1 MLGTWQ
7 SVALVDL
14 NQGNPRRSPRLSFL
28 PGQRRPVGWCPVQT
42 HEIRKR
48 FLDHF
53 VNAGHT
59 EVPSASVILDDPNLL
74 FVNAGMV
81 QFVPFFLGQRTAPYT
96 TATSIQKCIRTPDID
111 EVGITTRHNTFFQ
124 MAGNFS
130 FGDYFKRGAI
140 ELAWTLLTNPVSEG
154 GYGFD
159 PERLWAT
166 VFYDDDEAVALWQE
180 VAGLPPERIQRR
192 GMADNYWSMGIPG
205 PCGPCSEIYYD
216 RGPEYGV
223 EGGPEADENR
233 YIEIWNL
240 VFMQNERGEG
250 TSKDDFEI
258 LGPLP
263 RQNIDTGMGVERI
276 ACLLQ
281 GVDNVYETD
290 LLRPVIDTVEQY
302 APRGYGQGNG
312 TDDIRYRVIADHT
325 RTAAIIIA
333 DGVTPSNEGRGYVL
347 RRLLRRI
354 IRSAKLLGIEAPIVG
369 ELMATVRDAMGP
381 SYPELVTDFD
391 RISRIAVAEETAFNR
406 TLASGSKLFEDA
418 ATATRSS
425 GKTQLAGSDAFA
437 LHDTYG
443 FPIELTLEMAAEA
456 GLSVDELGFREL
468 MAEQRRRAKAD
479 AAARKHAHADLSAFR
494 ELVDAGPTEFT
505 GFDELSSE
513 ARILGIFVDGKRVPV
528 VAHHAPGDTELRVEI
543 VLDRTPLYAESG
555 GQIADAG
562 WITGTGGSQS
572 AKAAVTDVQKIAKSL
587 WVHRVNVESGEFVEG
602 DTIVAA
608 VDPHWRRGATQG
620 HSGTHMVH
628 AALRQV
634 LGPNAVQ
641 AGSLNRPGYLRFDF
655 NSQSALTEEQRNQV
669 EEVSNEA
676 VQADYP
682 VNTFLT
688 GLEKA
693 KAMGAMAM
701 FGEQYP
707 DEVRV
712 VEIGGP
718 FSLELCGGTHVN
730 NSAQIGPIT
739 ILGESS
745 VGSGVR
751 RVEAYVGLDSFRHLS
766 KERALMAGLASSLKV
781 PSDEVPARVAILV
794 EKLKTAEKE
803 LERVRLNAARSGAAD
818 AAGTAEQIGTVRLVA
833 QRMASGMSA
842 GDLRS
847 LVGDIKSRLGSDPG
861 VVVLIAEADSENGPT
876 VPFVVAANQAA
887 QDAGVRA
894 NELVQCVSTAV
905 GGRGGGKPDLAQ
917 GSGKDA
923 AGIEAALAA
932 VRAELARG

>member
-1 MLGTWQ
+1 M
-7 SVALVDL
+7 
-14 NQGNPRRSPRLSFL
+14 
-28 PGQRRPVGWCPVQT
+28 QT

-48 FLDHF
+48 FTDHF
-53 VNAGHT
+53 VKAGHT

-81 QFVPFFLGQRTAPYT
+81 QFVPYFLGQRTPPYT

-111 EVGITTRHNTFFQ
+111 EVGVTTRHNTFFQ

-130 FGDYFKRGAI
+130 FGDYFKRRAI

-166 VFYDDDEAVALWQE
+166 VFYDDDEAVQLWQE
-180 VAGLPPERIQRR
+180 VAGLPSERIQRR

-223 EGGPEADENR
+223 AGGPEANEDR

-250 TSKDDFEI
+250 TSKEDFEI

-263 RQNIDTGMGVERI
+263 RQNIDTGMGIERI

-290 LLRPVIDTVEQY
+290 LLRPVIDAAARHTS
-302 APRGYGQGNG
+302 RGYGRGSA
-312 TDDIRYRVIADHT
+312 TDDVRYRVIADHS

-354 IRSAKLLGIEAPIVG
+354 IRAAKLLGIERPIVG
-369 ELMATVRDAMGP
+369 ELMETVRDAMGP

-391 RISRIAVAEETAFNR
+391 RINRIAVAEETAFNR

-418 ATATRSS
+418 AAATRS
-425 GKTQLAGSDAFA
+425 AGRTELPGAQAFA

-479 AAARKHAHADLSAFR
+479 AAARKHAHADLTAFR

-505 GFDELSSE
+505 GFDELSSQ

-528 VAHHAPGDTELRVEI
+528 AAHHPRVHSETVPAERVEI

-562 WITGTGGSQS
+562 HITGTGAGES
-572 AKAAVTDVQKIAKSL
+572 ARAAVTDVQKIAKTL

-602 DTIVAA
+602 DTVIAA
-608 VDPHWRRGATQG
+608 VDPEWRRGATQG

-655 NSQSALTEEQRNQV
+655 NSQGPLTDEQRNRV
-669 EEVSNEA
+669 EEVANEA
-676 VQADYP
+676 VQADFP

-688 GLEKA
+688 GLDKA

-718 FSLELCGGTHVN
+718 FSLELCGGTHVH

-739 ILGESS
+739 ILGEAS

-751 RVEAYVGLDSFRHLS
+751 RVEAYVGLDSFRHLA

-781 PSDEVPARVAILV
+781 PSDEVPARVATLV
-794 EKLKTAEKE
+794 ERLRSAEKE
-803 LERVRLNAARSGAAD
+803 LERVRLSAARAAAGNAAS
-818 AAGTAEQIGTVRLVA
+818 TAEQVGKVRLVA
-833 QRMASGMSA
+833 QRMAAGMTA
-842 GDLRS
+842 ADLRS
-847 LVGDIKSRLGSDPG
+847 LVGDIRGRLGSDPG
-861 VVVLIAEADSENGPT
+861 VVVLLAEGADGG

-894 NELVQCVSTAV
+894 NDLVTAVAAAV
-905 GGRGGGKPDLAQ
+905 GGRGGGKADLAQ
-917 GSGKDA
+917 GSGKDPS
-923 AGIEAALAA
+923 GIEAALAA
-932 VRAELARG
+932 VRAELSGN

>member
-1 MLGTWQ
+1 M
-7 SVALVDL
+7 
-14 NQGNPRRSPRLSFL
+14 
-28 PGQRRPVGWCPVQT
+28 QT

-81 QFVPFFLGQRTAPYT
+81 QFVPFFLGQRTPPYD
-96 TATSIQKCIRTPDID
+96 TATSVQKCIRTPDID

-140 ELAWTLLTNPVSEG
+140 ELAWSLLTKPVDDG

-159 PERLWAT
+159 PEKLWAT
-166 VFYDDDEAVALWQE
+166 VFYDDDEAAQLWQE

-216 RGPEYGV
+216 RGSDYGV

-240 VFMQNERGEG
+240 VFMQNERGQG

-263 RQNIDTGMGVERI
+263 RKNIDTGMGIERI

-281 GVDNVYETD
+281 NVDNVYETD
-290 LLRPVIDTVEQY
+290 LVWPAIDLIAGI
-302 APRGYGQGNG
+302 APRGYNQGNHA
-312 TDDIRYRVIADHT
+312 DDVRYRIIADHG
-325 RTAAIIIA
+325 RTAAIIIG
-333 DGVTPSNEGRGYVL
+333 DGVTPGNEGRGYVL

-354 IRSAKLLGIEAPIVG
+354 IRAAKLLGVERPVMA

-381 SYPELVTDFD
+381 SYPDLVNDFD
-391 RISRIAVAEETAFNR
+391 RINRIAVAEETAFNR
-406 TLASGSKLFEDA
+406 TLVAGSKLFDDA
-418 ATATRSS
+418 AQATKASGRSMLS
-425 GKTQLAGSDAFA
+425 GSDAFA

-443 FPIELTLEMAAEA
+443 FPIDLTLEMASEA

-479 AAARKHAHADLSAFR
+479 AAARKHAHADLTAYR
-494 ELVDAGPTEFT
+494 DLVDAGPTEFT
-505 GFDELSSE
+505 GFDELTSQ

-528 VAHHAPGDTELRVEI
+528 VAHGGRDQSADRVEI

-555 GQIADAG
+555 GQIADIG
-562 WITGTGGSQS
+562 TLTGASGA
-572 AKAAVTDVQKIAKSL
+572 AKAQVTDVQKIAKTL
-587 WVHRVNVESGEFVEG
+587 FAHRVNVESGEFVEG
-602 DTIVAA
+602 DTVTAA
-608 VDPHWRRGATQG
+608 VDANWRHGATQG

-655 NSQSALTEEQRNQV
+655 NYQGALSDEQRAQV
-669 EEVSNEA
+669 EEVTNEA
-676 VQADYP
+676 VQADFE
-682 VNTFLT
+682 VRTFNEK
-688 GLEKA
+688 LEKA

-701 FGEQYP
+701 FGESYP

-718 FSLELCGGTHVN
+718 FSLELCGGTHVH
-730 NSAQIGPIT
+730 NSAQIGPVT

-751 RVEAYVGLDSFRHLS
+751 RVEAYVGLDSFRHLA

-781 PSDEVPARVAILV
+781 PSEEVPARVANLV
-794 EKLKTAEKE
+794 ERLKVAEKE
-803 LERVRLNAARSGAAD
+803 LERARLATARAAAVNAAAGAERV
-818 AAGTAEQIGTVRLVA
+818 GNVRLVA
-833 QRMASGMSA
+833 QRMSGEMTA
-842 GDLRS
+842 NDLRW
-847 LVGDIKSRLGSDPG
+847 LVGDIKGKFGPDPG
-861 VVVLIAEADSENGPT
+861 VVALIAEGDNGS
-876 VPFVVAANQAA
+876 VPYVVAVNDAA
-887 QDAGVRA
+887 RELGLSAGDLVRA
-894 NELVQCVSTAV
+894 VSTAV
-905 GGRGGGKPDLAQ
+905 DGRGGGKPDLAQ
-917 GSGKDA
+917 GSGKNGSGIDA
-923 AGIEAALAA
+923 ALDAL
-932 VRAELARG
+932 RAEVARS

>member
-1 MLGTWQ
+1 
-7 SVALVDL
+7 
-14 NQGNPRRSPRLSFL
+14 
-28 PGQRRPVGWCPVQT
+28 VQT

-53 VNAGHT
+53 VAAGQT

-81 QFVPFFLGQRTAPYT
+81 QFVPYFLGQRTPPYPA
-96 TATSIQKCIRTPDID
+96 ATSIQKCIRTPDID

-130 FGDYFKRGAI
+130 FGDYFKRRAI
-140 ELAWTLLTNPVSEG
+140 ELAWTLLTDPLDQG
-154 GYGFD
+154 GYQFD
-159 PERLWAT
+159 PQRLWAT
-166 VFYDDDEAVALWQE
+166 VFFDDDEAVELWQE

-216 RGPEYGV
+216 RGPDYGI
-223 EGGPEADENR
+223 EGGPEANEDR

-240 VFMQNERGEG
+240 VFMQNERGDG
-250 TSKDDFEI
+250 TGKDDFEI

-290 LLRPVIDTVEQY
+290 LLRPVIDAVAAR
-302 APRGYGQGNG
+302 APRGYGRGNAA
-312 TDDIRYRVIADHT
+312 DDVRYRIIADHT
-325 RTAAIIIA
+325 RTAAIIIG

-354 IRSAKLLGIEAPIVG
+354 IRSAKLLGIEGPIVG
-369 ELMATVRDAMGP
+369 DLMACVRDAMGP

-391 RISRIAVAEETAFNR
+391 RINRIAVAEETAFNR
-406 TLASGSKLFEDA
+406 TLASGSKLFEEA
-418 ATATRSS
+418 AAVTKA
-425 GKTQLAGSDAFA
+425 AGRTELPGAEAFA

-468 MAEQRRRAKAD
+468 MTQQRHRAKAD

-494 ELVDAGPTEFT
+494 ELLDAGPTEFT
-505 GFDELSSE
+505 GFDELTSQ
-513 ARILGIFVDGKRVPV
+513 ARILGIFVDGRRVPV
-528 VAHHAPGDTELRVEI
+528 VAHHPRVHSETAPPERVEI

-555 GQIADAG
+555 GQIADVG
-562 WITGTGGSQS
+562 SLTGTGGSAA
-572 AKAAVTDVQKIAKSL
+572 AKAAVTDVQKIAKTL
-587 WVHRVNVESGEFVEG
+587 FVHRVNVESGEFVEG
-602 DTIVAA
+602 DTVVAD
-608 VDPHWRRGATQG
+608 VDSRWRRGATQG

-634 LGPNAVQ
+634 LGPGAVQ

-655 NSQSALTEEQRNQV
+655 NWQGALSEDQRTRI
-669 EEVSNEA
+669 EEVANEA
-676 VQADYP
+676 VEADYP

-688 GLEKA
+688 GIDKA
-693 KAMGAMAM
+693 KAMGAMAL

-718 FSLELCGGTHVN
+718 FSLELCGGTHVH
-730 NSAQIGPIT
+730 NSAQIGPVT

-745 VGSGVR
+745 VGSGIR
-751 RVEAYVGLDSFRHLS
+751 RVEAYVGLDSFRHLA

-781 PSDEVPARVAILV
+781 PSDEVPGRVATLV
-794 EKLKTAEKE
+794 EKLKSAEKE
-803 LERVRLNAARSGAAD
+803 LDRLRLAGARAAASDAAAAAARVGP
-818 AAGTAEQIGTVRLVA
+818 VRLVA
-833 QRMASGMSA
+833 QRMADGMTG

-847 LVGDIKSRLGSDPG
+847 LAGDIRGRLGSEPA
-861 VVVLIAEADSENGPT
+861 VVVLIAHTDDA

-887 QDAGVRA
+887 QDAGVGA
-894 NELVQCVSTAV
+894 DAV
-905 GGRGGGKPDLAQ
+905 IAAVAGALGGRGGGKADLAQ
-917 GSGKDA
+917 GSGSDPA
-923 AGIEAALAA
+923 RIEAALAA
-932 VRAELARG
+932 VRTELARG

>member
-1 MLGTWQ
+1 M
-7 SVALVDL
+7 
-14 NQGNPRRSPRLSFL
+14 
-28 PGQRRPVGWCPVQT
+28 QT

-48 FLDHF
+48 FTDHF

-81 QFVPFFLGQRTAPYT
+81 QFVPFFLGQRTPPYD

-130 FGDYFKRGAI
+130 FGDYFKRRAI
-140 ELAWTLLTNPVSEG
+140 ELAWTLLTNPVPEG

-159 PERLWAT
+159 PQRLWAT
-166 VFYDDDEAVALWQE
+166 VFYDDDEAEQLWQE

-223 EGGPEADENR
+223 EGGPEANEDR

-250 TSKDDFEI
+250 TSKNDFEV

-263 RQNIDTGMGVERI
+263 RQNIDTGMGIERI

-281 GVDNVYETD
+281 NVDNVYETD
-290 LLRPVIDTVEQY
+290 LLRPVIDKVAEY
-302 APRGYGQGNG
+302 ARIPYGNAGSD
-312 TDDIRYRVIADHT
+312 TSDVRYRVIADHT
-325 RTAAIIIA
+325 RTAAIIIG

-354 IRSAKLLGIEAPIVG
+354 IRAAKLLGIERPIIG
-369 ELMATVRDAMGP
+369 ELMTTVRDAMGP
-381 SYPELVTDFD
+381 SYPELVTDFE
-391 RISRIAVAEETAFNR
+391 RINRIAAAEETAFNR

-418 ATATRSS
+418 AAATRAAGSS
-425 GKTQLAGSDAFA
+425 ELGGSDAFA

-456 GLSVDELGFREL
+456 GLTVDELGFREL

-505 GFDELSSE
+505 GFEELTSQ

-528 VAHHAPGDTELRVEI
+528 VAHRPRVHSETVPPERVEI

-562 WITGTGGSQS
+562 SITGTGAGES
-572 AKAAVTDVQKIAKSL
+572 ARAAVTDVQKIAKTL

-608 VDPHWRRGATQG
+608 VDPQWRHGATQG

-655 NSQSALTEEQRNQV
+655 SFQGALSEEQRDQV
-669 EEVSNEA
+669 EAVANQA
-676 VQADYP
+676 VQADFP
-682 VNTFLT
+682 VNTFLAP
-688 GLEKA
+688 LDKA

-718 FSLELCGGTHVN
+718 FSLELCGGTHVR
-730 NSAQIGPIT
+730 NSAQIGPVT

-751 RVEAYVGLDSFRHLS
+751 RVEAYVGLDSFRHLA

-781 PSDEVPARVAILV
+781 PSDEVPARVAALV
-794 EKLKTAEKE
+794 EKLRTAEKE
-803 LERVRLNAARSGAAD
+803 LERVRLATARAGAAE
-818 AAGTAEQIGTVRLVA
+818 AAATAEQVGKVRLVA
-833 QRMASGMSA
+833 QRLPSGMSA

-847 LVGDIKSRLGSDPG
+847 LVGDIRSRLGSGPG
-861 VVVLIAEADSENGPT
+861 VVVLISESEGS

-887 QDAGVRA
+887 QDVGVRA
-894 NELVQCVSTAV
+894 NEVVGGVAAAV
-905 GGRGGGKPDLAQ
+905 GGRGGGKADLAQ
-917 GSGKDA
+917 GAGKNPD
-923 AGIEAALAA
+923 GIDAALAA
-932 VRAELARG
+932 VRTELALG

>member
-1 MLGTWQ
+1 M
-7 SVALVDL
+7 
-14 NQGNPRRSPRLSFL
+14 
-28 PGQRRPVGWCPVQT
+28 QT

-53 VNAGHT
+53 VKAGHT

-81 QFVPFFLGQRTAPYT
+81 QFVPFFLGQRTPPYA

-140 ELAWTLLTNPVSEG
+140 ELAWTLLTKPVDQG

-166 VFYDDDEAVALWQE
+166 VFYDDDEAEQLWQE
-180 VAGLPPERIQRR
+180 IAGLPPERIQRR

-263 RQNIDTGMGVERI
+263 RKNIDTGMGVERI

-290 LLRPVIDTVEQY
+290 LVRPVIDLVAGI
-302 APRGYGQGNG
+302 APRGYGQGNH
-312 TDDIRYRVIADHT
+312 TDDVRYRIIGDHS
-325 RTAAIIIA
+325 RTAAIIIG
-333 DGVTPSNEGRGYVL
+333 DGVTPGNEGRGYVL

-354 IRSAKLLGIEAPIVG
+354 IRAARLLGVERPIMAD
-369 ELMATVRDAMGP
+369 LMATVRDEMGQ
-381 SYPELVTDFD
+381 SYPELVADFD
-391 RISRIAVAEETAFNR
+391 RINRIAVAEETAFNR
-406 TLASGSKLFEDA
+406 TLASGSKLFDDA
-418 ATATRSS
+418 AEATRAAGKSTLS
-425 GKTQLAGSDAFA
+425 GTDAFT

-443 FPIELTLEMAAEA
+443 FPIDLTLEMAAEA
-456 GLSVDELGFREL
+456 GLTVDEEGFRGL

-479 AAARKHAHADLSAFR
+479 AAARKQAHADLSAYR
-494 ELVDAGPTEFT
+494 ELVDSGPTEFT
-505 GFDELSSE
+505 GFDELSSQ

-528 VAHHAPGDTELRVEI
+528 VSHEAAKGQQVELI
-543 VLDRTPLYAESG
+543 LDRTPFYAESG
-555 GQIADAG
+555 GQIADEGA
-562 WITGTGGSQS
+562 ISGTGSS
-572 AKAAVTDVQKIAKSL
+572 ETAKAAVTDVQKIAKTL
-587 WVHRVNVESGEFVEG
+587 WAHRISVESGEFVEG
-602 DTIVAA
+602 DTVIAE
-608 VDPHWRRGATQG
+608 VDPKWRHGATQG

-628 AALRQV
+628 AALREV

-655 NSQSALTEEQRNQV
+655 NWQGSLTDDQRSQIEAV
-669 EEVSNEA
+669 ANEA
-676 VQADYP
+676 VQADFA
-682 VNTFLT
+682 VNTFNT
-688 GLEKA
+688 GLEQA
-693 KAMGAMAM
+693 KAMGAMAL
-701 FGEQYP
+701 FGENYP

-718 FSLELCGGTHVN
+718 FSLELCGGTHVRS
-730 NSAQIGPIT
+730 SAQIGPVT
-739 ILGESS
+739 VLGESS

-751 RVEAYVGLDSFRHLS
+751 RVEAFVGLESFRHLS

-781 PSDEVPARVAILV
+781 PSDEVPARVANLV
-794 EKLKTAEKE
+794 ERLKAAEKE
-803 LERVRLNAARSGAAD
+803 LDRVRLASARAAAANAAAGAEVV
-818 AAGTAEQIGTVRLVA
+818 GKVRLVA
-833 QRMASGMSA
+833 QRMAGGISG

-847 LVGDIKSRLGSDPG
+847 LVGDIKGKLGSDPA
-861 VVVLIAEADSENGPT
+861 VVALISEGEDDA
-876 VPFVVAANQAA
+876 VPFVVAVNGSA
-887 QDAGVRA
+887 QDLGLSA
-894 NELVQCVSTAV
+894 NDLVKTLGAAV
-905 GGRGGGKPDLAQ
+905 NGRGGGKADLAQ
-917 GSGKDA
+917 GSGKGA
-923 AGIEAALAA
+923 AGIDAALAA
-932 VRAELARG
+932 LHAEIARS

>member
-1 MLGTWQ
+1 M
-7 SVALVDL
+7 
-14 NQGNPRRSPRLSFL
+14 
-28 PGQRRPVGWCPVQT
+28 QT

-81 QFVPFFLGQRTAPYT
+81 QFVPFFLGQRTPPWDR
-96 TATSIQKCIRTPDID
+96 ATSVQKCIRTPDID

-130 FGDYFKRGAI
+130 FGDYFKAGAI
-140 ELAWTLLTNPVSEG
+140 ELAWTLLTGPVEQG

-159 PERLWAT
+159 PEKLWAT
-166 VFYDDDEAVALWQE
+166 VYLDDDEAAQLWQDI
-180 VAGLPPERIQRR
+180 AGMPPQRIQRR

-205 PCGPCSEIYYD
+205 PCGPSSEIYYD
-216 RGPEYGV
+216 RGPDYGV
-223 EGGPEADENR
+223 EGGPEANEDR

-263 RQNIDTGMGVERI
+263 RKNIDTGMGVERV

-290 LLRPVIDTVEQY
+290 LLRPAIDLVAAQ
-302 APRGYGQGNG
+302 APRGYGQGVH
-312 TDDIRYRVIADHT
+312 DDDVRYRIIADHS

-333 DGVTPSNEGRGYVL
+333 DGISPGNEGRGYVL

-354 IRSAKLLGIEAPIVG
+354 IRAAKLLGVEQPVMAD
-369 ELMATVRDAMGP
+369 LMTCVRDAMGP
-381 SYPELVTDFD
+381 SYPVLVTDFD
-391 RISRIAVAEETAFNR
+391 RIQRIAVAEETAFNR
-406 TLASGSKLFEDA
+406 TLASGSRLFDDA
-418 ATATRSS
+418 ARATKAAGAAVLS
-425 GKTQLAGSDAFA
+425 GTDAFT

-456 GLSVDELGFREL
+456 DLSVDEEGFRGL
-468 MAEQRRRAKAD
+468 MAEQRQRAKAD
-479 AAARKHAHADLSAFR
+479 AAARKQAHADLSAYR
-494 ELVDAGPTEFT
+494 DLVDAGPTQFT
-505 GFDELSSE
+505 GFDELTTE

-528 VAHHAPGDTELRVEI
+528 VAHGSDGAGSRVELI
-543 VLDRTPLYAESG
+543 LDRSPFYAESG
-555 GQIADAG
+555 GQIADEG
-562 WITGTGGSQS
+562 TVTGTGASETS
-572 AKAAVTDVQKIAKSL
+572 KAAVTDVQKIAKTL
-587 WVHRVNVESGEFVEG
+587 WAHRVNVESGEFVEG

-608 VDPHWRRGATQG
+608 VDPRWRHGATQG

-655 NSQSALTEEQRNQV
+655 NWQGALSEDQRTQI
-669 EEVSNEA
+669 EEVTNEA
-676 VQADYP
+676 VEADFE
-682 VNTFLT
+682 VHSFTT
-688 GLEKA
+688 DLEKA
-693 KAMGAMAM
+693 KSMGAMAL
-701 FGEQYP
+701 FGEAYP

-718 FSLELCGGTHVN
+718 FSLELCGGTHVR
-730 NSAQIGPIT
+730 NSAQIGPVT

-745 VGSGVR
+745 VGSGIR
-751 RVEAYVGLDSFRHLS
+751 RVEAYVGLDSFRHLA
-766 KERALMAGLASSLKV
+766 KERALMAGLASTLKV
-781 PSDEVPARVAILV
+781 PSDEVPGRVANLV
-794 EKLKTAEKE
+794 ERLRAAEKE
-803 LERVRLNAARSGAAD
+803 LDRLRMAGARAAAANAAAGA
-818 AAGTAEQIGTVRLVA
+818 EEIGKVRVVA
-833 QRMASGMSA
+833 QRMAGGMSA

-847 LVGDIKSRLGSDPG
+847 LVGDIRGKLGSDP
-861 VVVLIAEADSENGPT
+861 A
-876 VPFVVAANQAA
+876 VVALTAEGDNDSVPYVVAVNQAA
-887 QDAGVRA
+887 QDLGLRA
-894 NELVQCVSTAV
+894 DDLVKLMATAV
-905 GGRGGGKPDLAQ
+905 NGRGGGKADLAQ
-917 GSGKDA
+917 GSGKGA
-923 AGIEAALAA
+923 AGIDAALAA
-932 VRAELARG
+932 IRAEIGRR